1 MNELSGKPGDDASRL
16 SARAPFPDD
25 AVPLY
30 TVGQVADMLG
40 VQAAFLRRLDTLN
53 VVSPS
58 RSAGGQ
64 RRYTRL
70 EIDDIH
76 AVTELI
82 GEGFALPAVQRILAL
97 QAEVEELRR
106 QLARRR
112 GDA

>member
-1 MNELSGKPGDDASRL
+1 MSQQSGRPGDDVPRL
-16 SARAPFPDD
+16 PAGAPFPGD

-30 TVGQVADMLG
+30 TVGQVAEMLG
-40 VQAAFLRRLDTLN
+40 VQAGFLRRLDTFN

-76 AVTELI
+76 AVTALI
-82 GEGFALPAVQRILAL
+82 GEGFTLPAVQRILAL
-97 QAEVEELRR
+97 QAEVEDLRR
-106 QLARRR
+106 QLAQRRDD
-112 GDA
+112 G

>member
-1 MNELSGKPGDDASRL
+1 VNQHSGKPGDGVARL
-16 SARAPFPDD
+16 SARAPFPGE

-40 VQAAFLRRLDTLN
+40 VQAAFLRRLDTLD

-82 GEGFALPAVQRILAL
+82 GEGCTLPAVQRILAL
-97 QAEVEELRR
+97 QAEVEDLRR
-106 QLARRR
+106 QLAHRRD
-112 GDA
+112 DA

>member
-1 MNELSGKPGDDASRL
+1 MSQHGGKPGDHAPRL

-70 EIDDIH
+70 EIEGIH

-82 GEGFALPAVQRILAL
+82 GEGFTVAGGTAHPGAASRG
-97 QAEVEELRR
+97 RR
-106 QLARRR
+106 PPPTARSTS
-112 GDA
+112 G